1 MVTSDFGS
9 IEAPVD
15 SGPQCARRVPE
26 PLPTGPTRIV
36 TTRMRLPERQLAVL
50 EAASAT
56 EERTIAAIADDTGL
70 KPETVT
76 GAAFDLRDEG
86 LLAVSET
93 TAEDA
98 ELTAEG
104 RRYVDDGLPEIRLY
118 RAAADASDGD
128 DQVPMG
134 EAIDASGLSGSA
146 VDIAL
151 SNLPRKGYGTIESG
165 SLSIDPDAD
174 VDADP
179 EAAALAALAAAA
191 DGADEATADG
201 ADEATDGDG
210 MDPDGAG
217 VAPDGIPADAET
229 LDRLAARGLVDLV
242 ERTTRSV
249 TLTDAGVDALM
260 AGVEAAE
267 TVGELTPELLAS
279 GEWRDVEFAAY
290 NVEADAPAMEGGRK
304 HVLRATADRVKDVLV
319 GMGFQEMEGPHADSD
334 FWIND
339 CLFMPQDHPART
351 HWDRFALDVDPMADI
366 PPELI
371 DRVESAHRDGWGA
384 DGDGYHSPWSE
395 AFAREVALRGHTTS
409 LSMRYLSG
417 VAGAELEPPQRYF
430 SVEKVYRNDTLDP
443 THLLEFFQI
452 EGWVMA
458 EDLSVRDLMGTFE
471 EFYHQFGIEGIRF
484 KPHYN
489 PYTEPSFEL
498 FGEHPETGEEIEIGN
513 SVIFREEV
521 TAPLGVDCDV
531 MAWGLA
537 LERLAMLTTGAEDIR
552 DLHGTLA
559 DIEFLRNAEVTH

>member
-1 MVTSDFGS
+1 
-9 IEAPVD
+9 
-15 SGPQCARRVPE
+15 
-26 PLPTGPTRIV
+26 
-36 TTRMRLPERQLAVL
+36 MRLPERQLAVL

-56 EERTIAAIADDTGL
+56 DELTMDEIATETGL

-86 LLAVSET
+86 LLAVTET
-93 TAEDA
+93 TTEIA
-98 ELTAEG
+98 ELTDEG
-104 RRYVDDGLPEIRLY
+104 REYVAEGLPETRLY
-118 RAAADASDGD
+118 RAAVDAGAVDGA
-128 DQVPMG
+128 VSMG
-134 EAIDASGLSGSA
+134 EVIGRADLAGPE

-151 SNLPRKGYGTIESG
+151 ANLPRKGFGTIDSG
-165 SLSIDPDAD
+165 ELTVDPDAD
-174 VDADP
+174 PDADP
-179 EAAALAALAAAA
+179 EAAALATLS
-191 DGADEATADG
+191 DGGSVDDES
-201 ADEATDGDG
+201 
-210 MDPDGAG
+210 
-217 VAPDGIPADAET
+217 V
-229 LDRLAARGLVDLV
+229 LDRLASRGLVDLA
-242 ERTTRSV
+242 ERTTRAV

-260 AGVEAAE
+260 EGVEAAE
-267 TVGELTPELLAS
+267 TVGQVTPDLLAS
-279 GEWRDVEFAAY
+279 GEWADVEFAEY
-290 NVEADAPAMEGGRK
+290 NVEADAPAVEGGRK
-304 HVLRATADRVKDVLV
+304 HVLRRTADRVKDVLV

-351 HWDRFALDVDPMADI
+351 HWDRFALDVEPMEDI
-366 PPELI
+366 PEALI
-371 DRVESAHRDGWGA
+371 DRVETAHRDGWGE

-395 AFAREVALRGHTTS
+395 EFAREVALRGHTTS

-417 VAGAELEPPQRYF
+417 YAGAELEPPQRYF

-471 EFYHQFGIEGIRF
+471 EFYRQFGITDIRF

-498 FGEHPETGEEIEIGN
+498 FGDHPETGEEIEIGN
-513 SVIFREEV
+513 SGIFREEV
-521 TAPLGVDCDV
+521 TGPLGVDCDV

-559 DIEFLRNAEVTH
+559 DIDFLRNAEVSY